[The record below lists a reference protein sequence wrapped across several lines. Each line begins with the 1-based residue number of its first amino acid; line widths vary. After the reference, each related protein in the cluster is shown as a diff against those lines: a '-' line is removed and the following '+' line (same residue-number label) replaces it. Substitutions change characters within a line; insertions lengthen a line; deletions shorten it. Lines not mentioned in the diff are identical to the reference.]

1 MELVVSLSIL
11 FVIVVMNCLSDDD
24 TVGGGVKTATNPS
37 YWAQIKKNVPSCPC
51 DHLLED
57 HRHRM
62 SSRRV
67 SVLLEWYLQYFT
79 LTPIVLALCF

>member
-1 MELVVSLSIL
+1 MELVVSLSLL
-11 FVIVVMNCLSDDD
+11 FVIVVMNCLSDND
-24 TVGGGVKTATNPS
+24 TGGGGWGVKTATNLS
-37 YWAQIKKNVPSCPC
+37 HWAQIKKNVPSCPC

-57 HRHRM
+57 HRV

-79 LTPIVLALCF
+79 LTPLVLALCF